1 MKSLLSLLLFAI
13 LTSATTTHVH
23 AQSSLLSAGVACRP
37 ASAADDNRVIYY
49 DGSAR
54 SVFSA
59 PGTSDQIATVVC
71 QLPSVPPGS
80 VMTAASVTYYDT
92 SSRWDKCYFQNVYPG
107 LPAHSALV
115 TGVTGRPWI
124 GVATLAVDATSFVPH
139 SVRCMVKPGQSL
151 YAVSIDVA
159 PL

>member
-1 MKSLLSLLLFAI
+1 MKSLLSPLLLAI
-13 LTSATTTHVH
+13 LATVTPHLY

-37 ASAADDNRVIYY
+37 ASAADDNKLSYY

-54 SVFSA
+54 SLFSA
-59 PGTSDQIATVVC
+59 PGTGDQIATVVC

-80 VMTAASVTYYDT
+80 AMTAASVTYYDAT
-92 SSRWDKCYFQNVYPG
+92 GRWDKCYFQNVYPG
-107 LPAHSALV
+107 LPARSALV
-115 TGVTGRPWI
+115 TAVPGRAWI
-124 GVATLAVDATSFVPH
+124 GVATLAVDAGSLVPQ

-151 YAVSIDVA
+151 YAVAIDVA